1 MLRGGVG
8 ERYLYFLLLRLLTFL
23 VAIDSSCTF
32 TVYWLWVIVGGTTVC
47 WLTTFLP
54 KDCVGPLS
62 AGGTWEIIGGCSI
75 GASPVWSLVVAG
87 RVVPSA
93 CCLAPSIV
101 PCMVGWASLGPS
113 SSLLWGHSSPFF
125 HYLQGCQI
133 AVLAGCLYL
142 HSSSF
147 KISSNRISLESIW
160 VDLTIYGDG
169 SVGCCSPPIADEG
182 DGALEV
188 VPPCLKLPMGRSSS
202 KSLSTLKTFAW
213 ARIGDPVG
221 GACAFLPFAGGNIPH
236 AGIFRGE
243 CICLSSC
250 TLSQGVAVLGG
261 DCSLVTCC
269 LQQKVLP

>member
-1 MLRGGVG
+1 MGDRRANHLHAKGLCWSTLCRRHMGDNRWLLY
-8 ERYLYFLLLRLLTFL
+8 RYLPSLILSGGREGSTLSLLP
-23 VAIDSSCTF
+23 C
-32 TVYWLWVIVGGTTVC
+32 
-47 WLTTFLP
+47 
-54 KDCVGPLS
+54 PLY
-62 AGGTWEIIGGCSI
+62 CSLH
-75 GASPVWSLVVAG
+75 G
-87 RVVPSA
+87 
-93 CCLAPSIV
+93 
-101 PCMVGWASLGPS
+101 GWASSGPS

-243 CICLSSC
+243 CTCLSSC